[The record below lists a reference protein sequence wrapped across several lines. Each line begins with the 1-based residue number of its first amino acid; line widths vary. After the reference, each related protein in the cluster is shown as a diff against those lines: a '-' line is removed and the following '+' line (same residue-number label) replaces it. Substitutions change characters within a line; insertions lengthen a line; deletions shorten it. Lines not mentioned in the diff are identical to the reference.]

1 MKHLQFP
8 FAETVTLVVKN
19 GKARSIIE
27 CELAS
32 SEIYQSLA
40 YRSK

>member
-19 GKARSIIE
+19 GKALSSIE
-27 CELAS
+27 CELAF
-32 SEIYQSLA
+32 SEFS
-40 YRSK
+40 